1 MKFFSKRQQHPSSAG
16 YMTLSAQKKFIH
28 REIERGNMPQASF
41 RVPQIVSL
49 DASSNPDDPLY
60 FWQLYS
66 VLGTAPVRRIVEKFY
81 KRVFEDTETWFRSAF
96 SSIAPLDHHVRA
108 QAAMWIDCFAGGSC
122 YHGGQYRLEIHHE
135 YNAQEVMTQ
144 EGAERWTSH
153 MVSVL
158 DEEDDALR
166 ACDPRAR
173 SAINSFLEYFMSKY
187 ADTFAFDSSNLS
199 FGKERTP
206 PISLRGRTEVDLQK
220 MPVHLLKLGLLA
232 EEVDISDSLEKQDLV
247 AKALALEEQ

>member
-1 MKFFSKRQQHPSSAG
+1 MKFFLKRQQYPSSAG
-16 YMTLSAQKKFIH
+16 YMTLSAQKKFIR
-28 REIERGNMPQASF
+28 REIESGNMPQASF

-66 VLGTAPVRRIVEKFY
+66 VLGTAPVLRIVKKFY
-81 KRVFEDTETWFRSAF
+81 ERVFEDTEMGFRSVF
-96 SSIAPLDHHVRA
+96 SSLAPLDHHVRA
-108 QAAMWIDCFAGGSC
+108 QAAMWIDCFAGGRY
-122 YHGGQYRLEIHHE
+122 YHGGQYRLEFHHE
-135 YNAQEVMTQ
+135 HNAQEIMTQ

-153 MVSVL
+153 MVRVL

-187 ADTFAFDSSNLS
+187 AGQFAFDSSNLS
-199 FGKERTP
+199 FGKEHTP
-206 PISLRGRTEVDLQK
+206 PISLRGRAGEDLQK
-220 MPVHLLKLGLLA
+220 FPS
-232 EEVDISDSLEKQDLV
+232 IS
-247 AKALALEEQ
+247 